1 MSTTS
6 IDDDFENDFDD
17 AIDDALDAP
26 VPAGA
31 GVADDTDTDT
41 DADAD
46 AGARDDAFFDPT
58 VIEDGPDDTAVTLF
72 DGDDGTL
79 TLAQRQTFV
88 RLLKNYTLTAA
99 QDPQD
104 WAVLTE
110 HAALIK
116 SRLNDLFLDLHLDRE
131 RGVAYKVQVR
141 SDAPALFPPLL
152 KDGAYTKEETVLLV
166 YLRQKQLAERDAGQ
180 RYAVVERDEC
190 LEQIAL
196 YRPQHAPNAA
206 GDRDRAERAVE
217 SALRIG
223 ALAKTSDPER
233 FTVSAVIETLLPL
246 ERLRALVAWFREQ
259 NSPSAQYAAARLAIA
274 DAEGFDDDD
283 SFEAPVD
290 GDDDPRDDEA
300 DDEHDEHDEEQ
311 A

>member
-6 IDDDFENDFDD
+6 IDDAFDAHVPD
-17 AIDDALDAP
+17 AADDALEDA
-26 VPAGA
+26 V
-31 GVADDTDTDT
+31 DD
-41 DADAD
+41 DATAH
-46 AGARDDAFFDPT
+46 DDAFFDPT

-104 WAVLTE
+104 WTVLTE
-110 HAALIK
+110 HAPLLK

-217 SALRIG
+217 STLRIG
-223 ALAKTSDPER
+223 ALVKTSDPER
-233 FTVSAVIETLLPL
+233 FTISAVIETLLPL
-246 ERLRALVAWFREQ
+246 ERLRALVSWFREQ
-259 NSPSAQYAAARLAIA
+259 NSPAAQYAAARLAIDEPEDFDEPA
-274 DAEGFDDDD
+274 DSDDDD
-283 SFEAPVD
+283 A
-290 GDDDPRDDEA
+290 DESDA
-300 DDEHDEHDEEQ
+300 TDDEHDEEQ